1 MVMWCGVQEC
11 CGVVEVVGSDGV
23 EVVWCCW
30 CRIAEW
36 WCGVVMVVVWCGYG
50 GGGGDGG
57 GGVVE
62 VVWIAGVVLCGGS
75 CDDGVEVV
83 GSGGMKEGY

>member
-1 MVMWCGVQEC
+1 MWL
-11 CGVVEVVGSDGV
+11 
-23 EVVWCCW
+23 
-30 CRIAEW
+30 W
-36 WCGVVMVVVWCGYG
+36 WWRWCGYG